1 MPSARR
7 KTHLNTADEAL
18 KMLLNA
24 QVSIE
29 ESIEAHDAITDS
41 NKERIADG
49 VKAVYRNLRAVL
61 GLFHDIQKQW
71 SGARLS
77 DAVWLA
83 ATNDVLACHYACKDL
98 HVVLES
104 AYTRVSEGTPL
115 SERDKK
121 FLVLKGE
128 RAKELL
134 EAVHRS
140 MKRLETHKIVTDV
153 GLLNDL
159 ENALTPHRESTADD
173 AGPADEARGAS
184 PSVD

>member
-1 MPSARR
+1 MPLARR
-7 KTHLNTADEAL
+7 KTHLNTAGEAL
-18 KMLLNA
+18 EMLLNA

-29 ESIEAHDAITDS
+29 ESIEIHDAVTDS
-41 NKERIADG
+41 NKQNIVDG
-49 VKAVYRNLRAVL
+49 VKTVYDNLPVVL
-61 GLFHDIQKQW
+61 GLFRDIQKQW
-71 SGARLS
+71 SAAKLS

-83 ATNDVLACHYACKDL
+83 ATDDILRCHYACKDL
-98 HVVLES
+98 HMVLRG

-115 SERDKK
+115 SERDKS

-134 EAVHRS
+134 EAIDRS
-140 MKRLETHKIVTDV
+140 MKRLETHKIVTNV

-159 ENALTPHRESTADD
+159 ENALTPHRESRADG
-173 AGPADEARGAS
+173 AGSADEARGAS